1 MVCKKSLEPGK
12 NAAKSGLCRIW
23 PNLPAIRAF
32 LVVMLRLLLLLLLVS
47 PFASTAQDIVF
58 VKADEIARW
67 KAPAGDTVRV
77 INFWATWC
85 QPCVAELPAFEKITA
100 EYAGRPVQVILVCT
114 DFKRDVDTRVR
125 PFVKKKKLRSRVVFM
140 DESNPNKWIDSVSPE
155 WSGAIPATL
164 IVCPAKGVERF
175 FEQQLDYETLRK
187 EVEAALR

>member
-1 MVCKKSLEPGK
+1 
-12 NAAKSGLCRIW
+12 
-23 PNLPAIRAF
+23 
-32 LVVMLRLLLLLLLVS
+32 MLRLLLLLLLVS

-125 PFVKKKKLRSRVVFM
+125 PFVQKKKLRSQVVFM

>member
-1 MVCKKSLEPGK
+1 
-12 NAAKSGLCRIW
+12 
-23 PNLPAIRAF
+23 
-32 LVVMLRLLLLLLLVS
+32 MLRLLLLLLLVS

-85 QPCVAELPAFEKITA
+85 QPCVAELPAFEKITE

-164 IVCPAKGVERF
+164 IVCSAKGVERF
-175 FEQQLDYETLRK
+175 FEQQLDLETLRK